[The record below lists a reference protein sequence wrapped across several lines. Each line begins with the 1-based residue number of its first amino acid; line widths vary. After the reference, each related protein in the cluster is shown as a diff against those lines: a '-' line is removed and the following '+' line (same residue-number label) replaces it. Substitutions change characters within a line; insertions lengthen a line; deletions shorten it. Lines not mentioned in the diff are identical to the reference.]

1 MSFAS
6 CFRERDSRL
15 ILFIPSLFSGVC
27 RQIGRL
33 KKLVGRK
40 GFSNNPAAEI
50 SDVMKLFEEDMAGLQ
65 RDIASLQR
73 CVDNS
78 FYLEGLH
85 QAVAPFFCVACVNT
99 DCDLLTDDRT
109 TVPAPEQKRNTFFG
123 SRFASEEDTGREKKG
138 MCVRRV

>member
-1 MSFAS
+1 MHFVVQTYVKRS
-6 CFRERDSRL
+6 
-15 ILFIPSLFSGVC
+15 

-73 CVDNS
+73 CGCGVGVIPGGPPLVVRAM
-78 FYLEGLH
+78 FWLY
-85 QAVAPFFCVACVNT
+85 
-99 DCDLLTDDRT
+99 
-109 TVPAPEQKRNTFFG
+109 
-123 SRFASEEDTGREKKG
+123 GREISGRIASKRAKRG
-138 MCVRRV
+138 CRRLSLLVFSLQLRSAAMT